1 MDGCVRGVHAQ
12 VTQDPASHPNLHLFL
27 KQVVGFDMVD
37 DESRPERRPNKHMRT
52 PKEWDNAHNPAYGYY
67 AYYIW
72 ANLFVLNKFRE
83 SKGYSTF
90 YFRPHA
96 GEAGASLW
104 PCVRQRKLWMN
115 RGGHSLS
122 QGSSVRRR

>member
-1 MDGCVRGVHAQ
+1 MRDIDVRALRVISLPFAALMHDGWMRMMDAMQ

-96 GEAGASLW
+96 GEAGAS
-104 PCVRQRKLWMN
+104 
-115 RGGHSLS
+115 RGRVCG
-122 QGSSVRRR
+122 

>member
-1 MDGCVRGVHAQ
+1 MQ

-96 GEAGASLW
+96 GEAGA
-104 PCVRQRKLWMN
+104 CVWLCFDESARVESILGVERDVSAL
-115 RGGHSLS
+115 RHS
-122 QGSSVRRR
+122 SSATVS